1 MGLCFAFLSVG
12 NAAAFHELERQGI
25 MFAQFISTT
34 YDWLGNYQSQY
45 SKIPYLSQRL
55 SAV

>member
-25 MFAQFISTT
+25 MFAQFIPERERALWIVV
-34 YDWLGNYQSQY
+34 DE
-45 SKIPYLSQRL
+45 KVRP
-55 SAV
+55 